1 LFREVTNNQNSSSK
15 ENTMVSTRYV
25 SAALAFTACS
35 FLFVGA
41 ANAQTQYLSGS
52 GGAINDAPAGNDF
65 TTGLPGT
72 VTSFT
77 FSTTGGT
84 IGNLD
89 SIDVIGLQHT
99 YMADLTM
106 SLTHVQS
113 GTSVVFYN
121 MNRYFRSESTNLNGN
136 YQFTDRSGAANMVT
150 AASSLGSAAN
160 IASGEYN
167 AFDSN
172 GNGASSYTG
181 SDRYILSSFDAF
193 DGLTM
198 NTGWRLDITD
208 RSLQDTGSL
217 TDWGFTASSAS
228 APSAVPEPGEWA
240 AMGVLGF
247 GLVGLVVRGRR
258 RLVN

>member
-1 LFREVTNNQNSSSK
+1 
-15 ENTMVSTRYV
+15 
-25 SAALAFTACS
+25 
-35 FLFVGA
+35 
-41 ANAQTQYLSGS
+41 
-52 GGAINDAPAGNDF
+52 
-65 TTGLPGT
+65 
-72 VTSFT
+72 
-77 FSTTGGT
+77 
-84 IGNLD
+84 
-89 SIDVIGLQHT
+89 
-99 YMADLTM
+99 M

-121 MNRYFRSESTNLNGN
+121 MNRYYLDESTLLNGN
-136 YQFTDRSGAANMVT
+136 YQFTDRSGATNMVT
-150 AASSLGSAAN
+150 AASSLGDDAN

-172 GNGASSYTG
+172 GNGFPSYTG

-198 NTGWRLDITD
+198 NTDWRLDITD
-208 RSLQDTGSL
+208 RYYLATGSL
-217 TDWGFTASSAS
+217 SNWGFTASS
-228 APSAVPEPGEWA
+228 VPEPGEWA

>member
-1 LFREVTNNQNSSSK
+1 
-15 ENTMVSTRYV
+15 MVSTRYV
-25 SAALAFTACS
+25 AAALAFAACS

-52 GGAINDAPAGNDF
+52 GGAINDAPAGNNDS
-65 TTGLPGT
+65 TGLPGAL
-72 VTSFT
+72 TSFT

-89 SIDVIGLQHT
+89 SIDVIGLNHSW
-99 YMADLTM
+99 MGDLTM

-121 MNRYFRSESTNLNGN
+121 MNRYRRSESTNLNGN
-136 YQFTDRSGAANMVT
+136 YQFTDSSGAANMVT
-150 AASSLGSAAN
+150 AASSLGSTAN
-160 IASGEYN
+160 IASGEYA

-172 GNGASSYTG
+172 GNGLNSYTG

-208 RSLQDTGSL
+208 RALDDTGSL
-217 TDWGFTASSAS
+217 TDWGITTSS

>member
-1 LFREVTNNQNSSSK
+1 
-15 ENTMVSTRYV
+15 M
-25 SAALAFTACS
+25 
-35 FLFVGA
+35 G
-41 ANAQTQYLSGS
+41 
-52 GGAINDAPAGNDF
+52 
-65 TTGLPGT
+65 
-72 VTSFT
+72 
-77 FSTTGGT
+77 
-84 IGNLD
+84 
-89 SIDVIGLQHT
+89 
-99 YMADLTM
+99 DLTM

-113 GTSVVFYN
+113 DTSVVFYN
-121 MNRYFRSESTNLNGN
+121 MNRYWKYENSNLNGN

-150 AASSLGSAAN
+150 AADSLSGAGA
-160 IASGEYN
+160 IASGEYA

-172 GNGASSYTG
+172 GNGFTSYTG

-208 RSLQDTGSL
+208 RNRDFGGDFN
-217 TDWGFTASSAS
+217 DWGITASSAS